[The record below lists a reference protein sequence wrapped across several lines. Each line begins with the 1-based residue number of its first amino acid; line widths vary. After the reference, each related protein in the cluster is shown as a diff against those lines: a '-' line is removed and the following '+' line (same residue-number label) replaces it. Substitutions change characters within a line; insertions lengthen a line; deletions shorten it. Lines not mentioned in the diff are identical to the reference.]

1 MIHHA
6 EAFQLKLN
14 EPEGETPPSAPAQR
28 SFFVTL
34 LPLFVLAHFAHHLL
48 TALPIPLLP
57 FIRNAFQLNYTQSAL
72 VSSAFSLS
80 YGIGQLPAGWLADRL
95 GPRILVT
102 TGILGVALAGFLVG
116 LSHTFIMMIVFLVLM
131 GLLGGGYHP
140 AATPLISS
148 SVEPE
153 KRGRA
158 LGFHMIGG
166 SASFFL
172 SPLIAAA
179 IAGAFGWRGPFIA
192 LAIPSALFGII
203 FFLLLGHGR
212 GTSHAQRMAAQ
223 HPHDTTPPPGYVR
236 RLVAFLILTV
246 IGGGIG
252 FSIAGMIPLYLVDHF
267 GTSKETAAS
276 LMAII
281 WSAGLWAG
289 PLGGTLSD
297 RFGRMPIILTTS
309 FVAGILV
316 YILKVVPYGIG
327 MGGLFYIDGLGV
339 GILLFFMGIN
349 SFVRMPVSEAYIMS
363 QTSARRRST
372 VFGIYYFAMQ
382 QAGGI
387 FAPIVGAGV
396 DRYGFHPCF
405 SIASAL
411 MIGVTLICSVFLLKD
426 GKAFSNSE

>member
-1 MIHHA
+1 LLKPIETEA
-6 EAFQLKLN
+6 EASS
-14 EPEGETPPSAPAQR
+14 PPAHR
-28 SFFVTL
+28 SFFITL
-34 LPLFVLAHFAHHLL
+34 LPLFVMAHFAHHLL
-48 TALPIPLLP
+48 TALPVPLLP

-80 YGIGQLPAGWLADRL
+80 YGFGQLPAGWLADRF

-102 TGILGVALAGFLVG
+102 IGILGVALAGFLVG
-116 LSHTFIMMIVFLVLM
+116 LSHTFIMMIVFLILM

-140 AATPLISS
+140 ASAPLISS
-148 SVEPE
+148 SVEPD

-179 IAGAFGWRGPFIA
+179 IASSFGWRGPFIA
-192 LAIPSALFGII
+192 LAIPTALFGIL

-212 GTSHAQRMAAQ
+212 GTSHARQMAAR
-223 HPHDTTPPPGYVR
+223 HPQDASPPPGNVSR
-236 RLVAFLILTV
+236 MVAFLIMTI
-246 IGGGIG
+246 IGGGVG
-252 FSIAGMIPLYLVDHF
+252 FSVTGMIPLYLVDHF
-267 GTSKETAAS
+267 GASKETAAS

-297 RFGRMPIILTTS
+297 RFGRIPIILVTS
-309 FVAGILV
+309 FAVGVLIYL
-316 YILKVVPYGIG
+316 LKMVPYGLGI
-327 MGGLFYIDGLGV
+327 GGLFYVDGLGV
-339 GILLFFMGIN
+339 GILLFFIGVS

-363 QTSARRRST
+363 QTAAPRRST

-382 QAGGI
+382 QAGGV
-387 FAPIVGAGV
+387 FGPIVGAGV
-396 DRYGFHPCF
+396 DRYGFIPCF
-405 SIASAL
+405 TAASAVI
-411 MIGVTLICSVFLLKD
+411 IGVTLICSVFLLK
-426 GKAFSNSE
+426 GEKAFPMSE